1 MPEKTPRLI
10 ATVTNQLAQ
19 IGQDS
24 IYRSRFFI
32 IESLRLRPSRA
43 AALDSTR
50 NRSNAC
56 DFTGNVANSQATPS
70 FGL

>member
-10 ATVTNQLAQ
+10 AIVTNQFAQ

-32 IESLRLRPSRA
+32 RESVRLRPSRA
-43 AALDSTR
+43 AALDSTP

-56 DFTGNVANSQATPS
+56 DFTGNVANSKATPS